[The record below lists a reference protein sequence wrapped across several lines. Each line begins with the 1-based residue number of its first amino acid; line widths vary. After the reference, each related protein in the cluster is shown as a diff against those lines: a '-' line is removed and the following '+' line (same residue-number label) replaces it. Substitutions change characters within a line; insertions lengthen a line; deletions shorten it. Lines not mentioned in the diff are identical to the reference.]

1 MNNKYIIYIVA
12 IAIISYFVYVYVN
25 KKPIAVTE
33 PTPKPTPT
41 PAEKPKNDG
50 TFPDWTNKDYTP
62 NVTVYFEGALY
73 KTLTSVYGNNNN
85 TPNLDGRWV
94 RL

>member
-1 MNNKYIIYIVA
+1 MNNKYIIYIIA
-12 IAIISYFVYVYVN
+12 IAIVSYFVYVYVN

-33 PTPKPTPT
+33 PTPEPTPKET
-41 PAEKPKNDG
+41 PKNDG

-73 KTLTSVYGNNNN
+73 KTLTNVYGNNNN
-85 TPNLDGRWV
+85 TPNLDGRWI

>member
-25 KKPIAVTE
+25 KKPIVVIE
-33 PTPKPTPT
+33 PTPEPT

-50 TFPDWTNKDYTP
+50 TYPDWTNKDYTP
-62 NVTVYFEGALY
+62 NVTVYYEGALY